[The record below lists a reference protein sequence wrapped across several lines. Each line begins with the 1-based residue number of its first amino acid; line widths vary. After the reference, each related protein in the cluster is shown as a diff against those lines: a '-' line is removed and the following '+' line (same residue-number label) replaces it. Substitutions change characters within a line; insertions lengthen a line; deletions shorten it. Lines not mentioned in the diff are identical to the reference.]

1 MGVLGRPFLVA
12 LIQTLLGILQIR
24 AILMFEKSDSWEHMK
39 LFSQPGMLEKKCDLL
54 KLSESVTSY
63 LVE

>member
-1 MGVLGRPFLVA
+1 MA